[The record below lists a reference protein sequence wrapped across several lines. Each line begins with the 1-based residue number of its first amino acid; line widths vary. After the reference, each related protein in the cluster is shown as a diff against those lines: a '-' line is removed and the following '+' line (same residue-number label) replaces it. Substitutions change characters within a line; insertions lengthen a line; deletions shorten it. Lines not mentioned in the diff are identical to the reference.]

1 MTEEN
6 KLDQVAL
13 ENYPSNGQ
21 KHDLVYQWVKESTKG
36 AIGLPL
42 NVQIIGRPWHEEEVI
57 ISAQTTSCLTGDCR
71 HRSRAD

>member
-57 ISAQTTSCLTGDCR
+57 NAMKHLDC
-71 HRSRAD
+71 ALKKF